1 MIRVDRN
8 QRKNQVP
15 LSVSFVTGGKSTA
28 SNPAMTT
35 QPLPLRKLLPPIPA
49 IDSNA
54 DANAGGCSKKY
65 VRVYLI
71 RHGQTDWN
79 LEGRIQ
85 GGGFDVPLNETGK
98 LQARQTAKA
107 LEGIPLD
114 VVASSSM
121 SRAKETADILME
133 TILAG
138 NNNNSNNNGS
148 NTHHRLIR
156 RFVDSG
162 FDEMK
167 FGALEGMRYTAITD
181 QERYERFLSIKQKVA
196 DDPDYCFPGCTT
208 TTITITTTT
217 TTTSDDETHHENHHD
232 HDPWGETKIEREES
246 FPNERPRSP
255 TTTEGESTRIVQE
268 RSMGALSR
276 VILDDGGSNHH
287 HHHYLDH
294 DHDPDND
301 TAVRH
306 IAIVAHGRTNK
317 ILIAAML
324 HGEAHRRFREIQQGN
339 VNISVLDYESTPKA
353 RSDEDAKEQ
362 SDTRGCWK
370 SQLLNYT
377 QHVEGMDGMRE

>member
-8 QRKNQVP
+8 QRRNQVP
-15 LSVSFVTGGKSTA
+15 LSVSFVNGGKSTA
-28 SNPAMTT
+28 SNPAMT

-49 IDSNA
+49 IDANANSNSNA
-54 DANAGGCSKKY
+54 DVAAGSKKY

-138 NNNNSNNNGS
+138 NNNNNNNNGS
-148 NTHHRLIR
+148 SNHNNNGSSNHRLIR

-167 FGALEGMRYTAITD
+167 FGALEGLRYTAITD

-196 DDPDYCFPGCTT
+196 DDPDYCFPGC
-208 TTITITTTT
+208 ITSTTT
-217 TTTSDDETHHENHHD
+217 TTTSDDENQDHD

-246 FPNERPRSP
+246 FTNERPRSS
-255 TTTEGESTRIVQE
+255 TTQGESIRIVQE

-276 VILDDGGSNHH
+276 VILDDGGSNHN
-287 HHHYLDH
+287 HYYH

-301 TAVRH
+301 TAARH

-377 QHVEGMDGMRE
+377 QHVEGMGMDGMRE